1 MREDLKMPIRRKG
14 KKEILVRVLAASIGY
29 GDVHMLSGKI
39 RAVLKVKDGFPYIL
53 GKDLCGVVEEVDE
66 GSKFKK
72 GDIVVGERL

>member
-1 MREDLKMPIRRKG
+1 
-14 KKEILVRVLAASIGY
+14 
-29 GDVHMLSGKI
+29 MLSGKI